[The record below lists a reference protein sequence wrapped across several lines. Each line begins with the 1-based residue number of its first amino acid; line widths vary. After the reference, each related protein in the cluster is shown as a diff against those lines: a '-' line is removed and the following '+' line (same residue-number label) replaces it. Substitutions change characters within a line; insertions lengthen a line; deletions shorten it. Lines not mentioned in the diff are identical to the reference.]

1 MGLEAEYPAT
11 MTRVRRLLVVAV
23 CALPLSQLGHAL
35 ASLLTNSGALE
46 PGAAHAYFAA
56 DLTLSASVLAA
67 AASSAGVVLVVA
79 RALRGGPLVRA
90 QRSAWPL
97 LWTFFALAAL
107 QLELYLVQELV
118 EGSTTADVAWRGLI
132 GQLPVAAAAA
142 LIIQWLSERLGP
154 AARELRRH
162 PFLVVTLAAAP
173 QAERAVAVQLIA
185 WAPRRALGSR
195 GPPRLLR
202 PTLG

>member
-1 MGLEAEYPAT
+1 
-11 MTRVRRLLVVAV
+11 MTRARRLLVVAV
-23 CALPLSQLGHAL
+23 YAVPLSQIGHAL
-35 ASLLTNSGALE
+35 ASSLRGSGPVQ

-56 DLTLSASVLAA
+56 DLTLSAAVLAT
-67 AASSAGVVLVVA
+67 AASSAAVALAAA
-79 RALRGGPLVRA
+79 RALRGAPLVRA

-97 LWTFFALAAL
+97 LWTFLALVAL

-132 GQLPVAAAAA
+132 GQVPVAAAAA

-162 PFLVVTLAAAP
+162 SFFLVALATVP
-173 QAERAVAVQLIA
+173 QTERAVAAPFVA
-185 WAPRRALGSR
+185 GAPRRARVSR
-195 GPPRLLR
+195 GPPILL
-202 PTLG
+202 PSAPV